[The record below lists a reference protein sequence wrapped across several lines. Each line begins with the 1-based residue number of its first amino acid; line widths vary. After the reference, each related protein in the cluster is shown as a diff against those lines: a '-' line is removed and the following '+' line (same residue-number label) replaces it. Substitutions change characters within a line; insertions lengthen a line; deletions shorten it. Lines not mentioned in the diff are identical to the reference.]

1 MAKPGG
7 VSRSRTRSG
16 VSPTAVAGAGR
27 DVVLAP
33 LAAGVGARLVRAG
46 AVLVRGAAPA
56 EVLAPDGFWTGL
68 STVTSTGGSS

>member
-1 MAKPGG
+1 M
-7 VSRSRTRSG
+7 
-16 VSPTAVAGAGR
+16 
-27 DVVLAP
+27 LAP